1 MNNVRQ
7 QSSNNSPN
15 QEHQTGPLFGLG
27 HIVATPA
34 ALELLEKHGV
44 DPTTLLSR
52 HASGD
57 WLDLCK
63 SDRQANEMALQD
75 GSRILS
81 AYLVGSDRF
90 FVITEQVGEDQTR
103 ASTCIMR
110 AEDY

>member
-1 MNNVRQ
+1 MNKVRQ
-7 QSSNNSPN
+7 LSSNHNPN
-15 QEHQTGPLFGLG
+15 PDHQAGPLFGLG

-52 HASGD
+52 HARGD
-57 WLDLCK
+57 WGDICS
-63 SDRQANEMALQD
+63 SDRQENEAALQS
-75 GSRILS
+75 GSRIFS
-81 AYLVGSDRF
+81 AYVVVTDKF
-90 FVITEQVGEDQTR
+90 FVVTEQVGDDGIR